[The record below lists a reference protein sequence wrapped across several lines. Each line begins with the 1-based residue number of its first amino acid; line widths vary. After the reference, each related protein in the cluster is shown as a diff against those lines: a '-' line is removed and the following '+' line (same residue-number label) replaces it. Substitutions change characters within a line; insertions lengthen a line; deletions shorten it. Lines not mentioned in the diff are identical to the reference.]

1 MADCAATWGGNLI
14 IKSGNA
20 TSDVKDIGL
29 AHVESPM
36 VYPLH
41 TLLLYKTDIQI
52 PQGPYMA
59 KIDGDVTLTEIY
71 RVYRDQAMAMTT
83 AVIPAVDGTFT
94 DLSVPTNGLNTLSI
108 PVPSRLYTLDVVN
121 PRPLEGRR
129 IAVKDIYDMA
139 GLKTGCGN
147 RAYFDFYPARDVTA
161 PSIQRLVDQVSRRKT
176 EGFRIMLTISGSHYR
191 REIKD

>member
-1 MADCAATWGGNLI
+1 
-14 IKSGNA
+14 
-20 TSDVKDIGL
+20 
-29 AHVESPM
+29 
-36 VYPLH
+36 
-41 TLLLYKTDIQI
+41 
-52 PQGPYMA
+52 MA

-94 DLSVPTNGLNTLSI
+94 DMSVPTNGLNTLSI
-108 PVPSRLYTLDVVN
+108 PVPSRLYTLDIVN

-161 PSIQRLVDQVSRRKT
+161 PSIQRLVDQVSRRQT
-176 EGFRIMLTISGSHYR
+176 TGSGITLTLSGSHHR
-191 REIKD
+191 R